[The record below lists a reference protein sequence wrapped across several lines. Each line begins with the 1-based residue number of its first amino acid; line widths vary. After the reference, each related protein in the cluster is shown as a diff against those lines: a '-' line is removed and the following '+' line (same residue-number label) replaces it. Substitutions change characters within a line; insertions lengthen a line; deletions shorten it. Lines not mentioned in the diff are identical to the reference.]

1 MAKIGIKFKKLPSKG
16 NNLMSKKHSFT
27 AVIINAGGGG
37 AFVEVPF
44 DVEKAFGSKKPRVKA
59 AIEGVPYRG
68 LLVRMGG
75 EHHILIVLKGIREQ
89 IGKTFGEK
97 VKVVVEAD
105 VEPRVIEIPKELLKL
120 FKKEKSAKLFFDKLS
135 YTHQK
140 EYVQWIN
147 EAKQDETRQRRIL
160 KTIEMLNDGQKGR

>member
-1 MAKIGIKFKKLPSKG
+1 MA
-16 NNLMSKKHSFT
+16 KKHSFS
-27 AVIINAGGGG
+27 AEIINAGGGG

-44 DVEKAFGSKKPRVKA
+44 DVEEAFGSKKPRVKA
-59 AIEGVPYRG
+59 LIEGVPYRG

-89 IGKTFGEK
+89 IGRTFGDK
-97 VKVVVEAD
+97 IKVVVEAD
-105 VEPRVIEIPKELLKL
+105 SEPRVIEVPKELMAL
-120 FKKEKSAKLFFDKLS
+120 FKKEKEAKKFFNELS

-147 EAKQDETRQRRIL
+147 EAKQDETRQRRVT
-160 KTIEMLNDGQKGR
+160 KTIEMLKDKKRGR

>member
-1 MAKIGIKFKKLPSKG
+1 
-16 NNLMSKKHSFT
+16 MSKKHSFT

-44 DVEKAFGSKKPRVKA
+44 DVEKVFGSKRPRVKA
-59 AIEGVPYRG
+59 MIEGVPYRG

-97 VKVVVEAD
+97 IKVT
-105 VEPRVIEIPKELLKL
+105 VEPDTQPRAIEIPKDLLKE
-120 FKKEKSAKLFFDKLS
+120 FKKEKQARSFFDGLS

-140 EYVQWIN
+140 EYVQWIV
-147 EAKQDETRQRRIL
+147 ESKKEETRQRRVA
-160 KTIEMLNDGQKGR
+160 KTIEMLLAKQRGR